1 MSDEQKSPYFSMRS
15 RIGTV
20 TSPKE
25 FCGFKE
31 LSVEL
36 TYGNMENIIIRDE
49 KDIAN
54 ILQNIPMAKKIWD
67 LHDEIVK
74 EGESRGNKFLSPVK
88 EETKS

>member
-1 MSDEQKSPYFSMRS
+1 MSEEAKSPYFSMRT

-25 FCGFKE
+25 FVGFKE

-36 TYGNMENIIIRDE
+36 TYGNMENIVVRDE

-54 ILQNIPMAKKIWD
+54 VLDNIPMAKKIWD

-74 EGESRGNKFLSPVK
+74 EGETRGNKFLTPAK
-88 EETKS
+88 EEKK

>member
-1 MSDEQKSPYFSMRS
+1 MSEENHSPYFSMRT

-25 FCGFKE
+25 FVGYKE
-31 LSVEL
+31 LTVEL

-54 ILQNIPMAKKIWD
+54 VLQNIPLAKKIWD
-67 LHDEIVK
+67 LHDEVIK
-74 EGESRGNKFLSPVK
+74 EGESRGNKFLKPQ
-88 EETKS
+88 EAPTP